1 MALKAR
7 DAKVILDKIELSLF
21 EAVLTAYEKAKPVIA
36 SKAWLQRSFLLYSH
50 LRGNERSRGPVT
62 LHYHV
67 KCYMD
72 ILPITAVI
80 DISQVKSINAFLTAF
95 ALRKVC

>member
-7 DAKVILDKIELSLF
+7 DAKVILDKIELSLS

-72 ILPITAVI
+72 ILDKTAAI
-80 DISQVKSINAFLTAF
+80 CLLSMKFYESS
-95 ALRKVC
+95 